1 MTETTFKPGDV
12 VQMRSGSAIMTVAAS
27 QAGGSH
33 VRCVFWEYEEG
44 DMAEVLVPTVAL
56 EHFPKKQR
64 ADWQDVFL
72 AELMETGIVGRAAK
86 AAGIGR
92 KSVYQVRNLEP
103 DFASAW
109 EAAVAEAIRK
119 LEDKAVEAAKD
130 PNAKDLRAFIEN
142 GRKARRIKSEDAGHF
157 PYAAKDL
164 ERAKDR
170 GVEVTP
176 QEIAEALTRAKE
188 DMGDHNL
195 PIPYREALKTI
206 RKVAEDML
214 LGTD

>member
-33 VRCVFWEYEEG
+33 VRCVFWQYEEG
-44 DMAEVLVPTVAL
+44 DMAEVLVPTVSL

-64 ADWQDVFL
+64 ADWQGVFL
-72 AELMETGIVGRAAK
+72 AELSETGLVGLAAK

-109 EAAVAEAIRK
+109 DAAVAEAIRK
-119 LEDKAVEAAKD
+119 LEDKAVEATKD

-157 PYAAKDL
+157 PYAAEDL
-164 ERAKDR
+164 ERANER
-170 GVEVTP
+170 RVEVTP
-176 QEIAEALTRAKE
+176 QEIADALNKAKQAMRDE
-188 DMGDHNL
+188 IL
-195 PIPYREALKTI
+195 PSRHREALKQI
-206 RKVAEDML
+206 RKVVEDVL
-214 LGTD
+214 LNN